1 MGNSLVLILQAEVM
15 ESNCDILNALRRAHL
30 IASKLN
36 LKEFDGWIQSEL
48 NGYPPNDVAEIPDYR
63 TVKGSL
69 KAFNPYRGWISAQL
83 NDDEIERMICE
94 QKLWQSIGE
103 LQELYNESIE
113 TNFLIEFPAERMQL
127 IASLFRTP
135 VPMRDA
141 LHVSTHLLKTIIEKV
156 KNCLLE
162 WTIRLEGEGI
172 LGEGMQFSQE
182 ETVMA
187 KRIPQT
193 INNYYGP
200 VLNGDIKQ
208 SQVVSGDYN
217 TLSFNYE
224 NANSFM
230 GKIRESLAKEQLSA
244 EDRTGAM
251 ELISEAET
259 KIAEKKS
266 MGIIR
271 ASLSGLKDFLIAG
284 GANVTA
290 ALIVQYLQGLG

>member
-1 MGNSLVLILQAEVM
+1 
-15 ESNCDILNALRRAHL
+15 
-30 IASKLN
+30 
-36 LKEFDGWIQSEL
+36 
-48 NGYPPNDVAEIPDYR
+48 
-63 TVKGSL
+63 
-69 KAFNPYRGWISAQL
+69 
-83 NDDEIERMICE
+83 
-94 QKLWQSIGE
+94 
-103 LQELYNESIE
+103 
-113 TNFLIEFPAERMQL
+113 
-127 IASLFRTP
+127 
-135 VPMRDA
+135 
-141 LHVSTHLLKTIIEKV
+141 
-156 KNCLLE
+156 
-162 WTIRLEGEGI
+162 
-172 LGEGMQFSQE
+172 
-182 ETVMA
+182 MA

-200 VLNGDIKQ
+200 VVNGDIKQ

-230 GKIRESLAKEQLSA
+230 EKIRESLAKEQLSA

-266 MGIIR
+266 PGIIR
-271 ASLSGLKDFLIAG
+271 ASQSGLKDLLIAG

>member
-113 TNFLIEFPAERMQL
+113 TNFLIEFP
-127 IASLFRTP
+127 
-135 VPMRDA
+135 
-141 LHVSTHLLKTIIEKV
+141 STMCVDMDLMIVRPYFSGSEGLPFG
-156 KNCLLE
+156 CL
-162 WTIRLEGEGI
+162 R
-172 LGEGMQFSQE
+172 
-182 ETVMA
+182 
-187 KRIPQT
+187 
-193 INNYYGP
+193 
-200 VLNGDIKQ
+200 
-208 SQVVSGDYN
+208 
-217 TLSFNYE
+217 
-224 NANSFM
+224 
-230 GKIRESLAKEQLSA
+230 
-244 EDRTGAM
+244 
-251 ELISEAET
+251 
-259 KIAEKKS
+259 EKK
-266 MGIIR
+266 
-271 ASLSGLKDFLIAG
+271 
-284 GANVTA
+284 T
-290 ALIVQYLQGLG
+290 